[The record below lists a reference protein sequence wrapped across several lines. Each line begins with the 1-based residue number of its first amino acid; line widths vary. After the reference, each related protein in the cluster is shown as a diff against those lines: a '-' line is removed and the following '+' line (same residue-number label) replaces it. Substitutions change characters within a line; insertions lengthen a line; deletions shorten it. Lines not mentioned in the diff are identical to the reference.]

1 MQRRD
6 SLTTGEY
13 YHIFNRGVDKRIIF
27 QSKRD
32 YEYFLNALVYFNSSE
47 SNWSANRKIEDRPQD
62 EEQLVEL
69 VAYCLNPN
77 HFHLLLKE
85 KQENG
90 ISLYMQKVCTG
101 YAMYFNQKNKR
112 SGVLFQGRFK
122 SVHIDSNDLLLYL
135 SVYVNCN
142 SEVHGVAKAL
152 EYPWC
157 SYSEYLSNGNE
168 EIICQKATILEQFK
182 NPKEY
187 EIFCKEKL
195 KGMKDRKEYEKYNLE
210 NL

>member
-1 MQRRD
+1 MKRREK
-6 SLTTGEY
+6 LVPGEY
-13 YHIFNRGVDKRIIF
+13 YHVFNRGVERRKIF

-32 YEYFLNALVYFNSSE
+32 YEYFLSCLIYFNTTKPS
-47 SNWSANRKIEDRPQD
+47 WAIRKSLEDRPRVD
-62 EEQLVEL
+62 DQLVEL

-77 HFHLLLKE
+77 HFHLLLRE

-90 ISLYMQKVCTG
+90 LSTYIKKVCTG

-157 SYSEYLSNGNE
+157 SYSEYLYKASE
-168 EIICQKATILEQFK
+168 EVICQKATILEQFK